1 MDVKSPLNLAEP
13 CQHDGHQEGL
23 LCFDQHQCAW
33 EHIPDQ
39 RHHLC
44 QCVSAPARPQ
54 EPGRDLTHL
63 PFCLKP
69 KISFCTNFIWRGDWR
84 YAVTQVGDTVF
95 SKMDQAWA
103 CILEIQAFFPRALYT
118 SCCFI
123 AFKRNLDFSC
133 FLIFPIVF
141 KICSFVS
148 VLMCGIKTSALAAF
162 LCPGCSEGLQPLCKL
177 QMCVSLLSCF
187 VLMRKQ
193 VCELRTNPWSIIY
206 VCT

>member
-69 KISFCTNFIWRGDWR
+69 KISFCTKFIWRGDWR
-84 YAVTQVGDTVF
+84 CAVTQVVDTVF
-95 SKMDQAWA
+95 SKMDQVWV

-118 SCCFI
+118 SCCFR
-123 AFKRNLDFSC
+123 ASKRNLDFSC

-141 KICSFVS
+141 KICCFVF
-148 VLMCGIKTSALAAF
+148 VLVWHQNQCTCCFPLSRLLRGPPAPLQITNGCQSPVL
-162 LCPGCSEGLQPLCKL
+162 LCPDEKTG
-177 QMCVSLLSCF
+177 M
-187 VLMRKQ
+187 
-193 VCELRTNPWSIIY
+193 
-206 VCT
+206 